1 MNKMYIPNP
10 QEWVKYHES
19 MAKGHQNPF
28 IDQRGG
34 RMKQIGGSLSGS
46 QCSFMVPI
54 EEASTS
60 VNSHLSNPMKVEL
73 ASPSQQFVEQAK
85 SELQAEKK
93 GIKRKNVSQFCRT
106 VNTSQRRK

>member
-1 MNKMYIPNP
+1 MYIPNP
-10 QEWVKYHES
+10 QKWVKYYES

-28 IDQRGG
+28 INQRGG

-46 QCSFMVPI
+46 QGSVMVPI

-60 VNSHLSNPMKVEL
+60 VNLHPSNPMKFEI
-73 ASPSQQFVEQAK
+73 ASPSQQFIEQAK

-93 GIKRKNVSQFCRT
+93 GIKRKNASQFCRT
-106 VNTSQRRK
+106 VNKPQRRK

>member
-1 MNKMYIPNP
+1 MYIPNP
-10 QEWVKYHES
+10 QKWVKYYES
-19 MAKGHQNPF
+19 MTKGHQHPF

-46 QCSFMVPI
+46 QGSFMVPI
-54 EEASTS
+54 EEASKS
-60 VNSHLSNPMKVEL
+60 VNLHPLNPMKVEL

-85 SELQAEKK
+85 SELQAGGKD
-93 GIKRKNVSQFCRT
+93 IKRKNASQFCRT

>member
-1 MNKMYIPNP
+1 MYIPNP
-10 QEWVKYHES
+10 QKWVKYYES
-19 MAKGHQNPF
+19 MTKGHQNPC
-28 IDQRGG
+28 IDLRGG

-46 QCSFMVPI
+46 QGSFMVPI

-60 VNSHLSNPMKVEL
+60 VNLHPSNPMKFEI
-73 ASPSQQFVEQAK
+73 ASPSQQFIEQAK

-93 GIKRKNVSQFCRT
+93 GIKRKNASQFCRT

>member
-10 QEWVKYHES
+10 QKWVKYYES
-19 MAKGHQNPF
+19 MTKEH
-28 IDQRGG
+28 

-46 QCSFMVPI
+46 QGSFMVPI

-60 VNSHLSNPMKVEL
+60 VNLHPSNPMKVEL

-93 GIKRKNVSQFCRT
+93 GIKRKNASQFCRT
-106 VNTSQRRK
+106 MNTSQRRK